1 MSGTQFIEAFSTD
14 PFVRDIH
21 RRALAYLNDPS
32 MDRKERETQ
41 IRRLQALLVD
51 HQRTESTQADKLAD
65 KTAVREQAS
74 RLTGNKSVAPASQI
88 TARRREFAA
97 VIRGQ

>member
-1 MSGTQFIEAFSTD
+1 MSGTQFIEAFSPD

-21 RRALAYLNDPS
+21 RRALGYLNAPS
-32 MDRKERETQ
+32 LDRKEREVQ
-41 IRRLQALLVD
+41 IRRLQALLLD
-51 HQRTESTQADKLAD
+51 HQTKESAKAGKLAD

-74 RLTGNKSVAPASQI
+74 RLTGNKGVAAASQI
-88 TARRREFAA
+88 TARRREFTA

>member
-21 RRALAYLNDPS
+21 RRALGYLNDPS
-32 MDRKERETQ
+32 LDRKEREVH
-41 IRRLQALLVD
+41 IKRLQTLLLD
-51 HQRTESTQADKLAD
+51 HQMKESAKAGKVADT
-65 KTAVREQAS
+65 TAVREQAS
-74 RLTGNKSVAPASQI
+74 RLTGNKGVAEVSQVI
-88 TARRREFAA
+88 ARRREFAA

>member
-21 RRALAYLNDPS
+21 RRALGYLNAPS
-32 MDRKERETQ
+32 LDRNEREVH
-41 IRRLQALLVD
+41 IKRLQALLLE
-51 HQRTESTQADKLAD
+51 HQLKETAKAGKLAD
-65 KTAVREQAS
+65 KKSLREQAS
-74 RLTGNKSVAPASQI
+74 RLTGNKGVAAASQI